1 MSDAPTTETETA
13 PAGETETA
21 PTEQTEI
28 DYKAEAE
35 KWKALSRKNEETA
48 KANAEK
54 ARSFDAL
61 EEANKTEQ
69 QRLAERAEAAE
80 KELATT
86 RLESARN
93 QVALEKGLTP
103 NQAKRLVGSTP
114 EELAADA
121 DELLADLGSTK
132 TTAPRV
138 DLSQGVKAKAGEQSP
153 AEQFA
158 ALIREKT
165 NRG

>member
-1 MSDAPTTETETA
+1 MSDAPTTAETT

-21 PTEQTEI
+21 PTEQTEV

-69 QRLAERAEAAE
+69 QRLAERAETAE

-86 RLESARN
+86 RLEATRN

-121 DELLADLGSTK
+121 DELLADLGNTK
-132 TTAPRV
+132 QTTPRV
-138 DLSQGVKAKAGEQSP
+138 DLSQGVKGKAGEQSR

-158 ALIREKT
+158 EIIRAQT
-165 NRG
+165 GR

>member
-1 MSDAPTTETETA
+1 MSDAPNSEATPTTEATETEAT
-13 PAGETETA
+13 TEV
-21 PTEQTEI
+21 EI

-86 RLESARN
+86 RLEAVRT

-121 DELLADLGSTK
+121 DELLADLGTSK
-132 TTAPRV
+132 TATPRV
-138 DLSQGVKAKAGEQSP
+138 DQSQGVKVKAGEQSP
-153 AEQFA
+153 AE
-158 ALIREKT
+158 ALAEVIRT
-165 NRG
+165 QTGR

>member
-1 MSDAPTTETETA
+1 MSDATTTEAVEPTEATETEATTD
-13 PAGETETA
+13 TEV
-21 PTEQTEI
+21 

-35 KWKALSRKNEETA
+35 KWKALSRQNEATA

-69 QRLAERAEAAE
+69 QRLSERAEAAE
-80 KELATT
+80 KALAAKEL
-86 RLESARN
+86 EVARSR
-93 QVALEKGLTP
+93 VALEKGLTS

-114 EELAADA
+114 DELSADA
-121 DELLADLGSTK
+121 DELLADLGKQTNRP
-132 TTAPRV
+132 AA

-153 AEQFA
+153 ADAFA
-158 ALIREKT
+158 EIIRKQ
-165 NRG
+165 RGQ

>member
-1 MSDAPTTETETA
+1 MSDAPNSEATPTTEATETEAT
-13 PAGETETA
+13 TEV
-21 PTEQTEI
+21 EI

-86 RLESARN
+86 RLEAVRT

-121 DELLADLGSTK
+121 DELLADLGTSK
-132 TTAPRV
+132 TATPRV
-138 DLSQGVKAKAGEQSP
+138 DQSQGVKAKAGEQSP
-153 AEQFA
+153 AE
-158 ALIREKT
+158 ALAEVIRT
-165 NRG
+165 QTGR